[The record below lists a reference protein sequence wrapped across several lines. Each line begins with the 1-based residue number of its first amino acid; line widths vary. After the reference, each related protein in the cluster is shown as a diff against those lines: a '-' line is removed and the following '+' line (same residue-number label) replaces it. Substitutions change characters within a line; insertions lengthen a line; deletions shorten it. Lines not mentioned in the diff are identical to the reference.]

1 MNEHTKAPGKA
12 HRKGITLMEAAQLF
26 STEEQS
32 EAWFVT
38 RRWPNGIACPECGS
52 VNIHT
57 RSNGRKT
64 PTYHCNDCKKDF
76 TVKTGTIMHDSK
88 LPLSKWGVAFYLF
101 STNLKGISSMKL
113 HRELGITQKSA
124 WHLAHR
130 IRMTWNYTTLRFA
143 GPTEVDETYMGG
155 KEKNKHDSKKLKAG
169 RGIAGKTAV
178 IGARDRETG
187 QVTARPITSTDK
199 PTLQGFVLEHTDP
212 GSAVYTDEHPAYAG
226 IDNRLHGVVRHS
238 AGEYVRQQAHT
249 NGIESLWSMLKRGID
264 GTYHHVST
272 KHLGLYVGEFS
283 GRHNVRPLD
292 TTDQMTSMAQGSVGK
307 RLQYKTLIG

>member
-1 MNEHTKAPGKA
+1 MEMTEHTKAPGKA
-12 HRKGITLMEAAQLF
+12 HRKGITLMEAAQPF
-26 STEEQS
+26 STEERA
-32 EAWFVT
+32 EAWFVA

-52 VNIHT
+52 VNVHT

-88 LPLSKWGVAFYLF
+88 LSLSKWGVAFYLF
-101 STNLKGISSMKL
+101 STNLKGVSSMKL

-130 IRMTWNYTTLRFA
+130 IRMTWDYATLKFA

-155 KEKNKHDSKKLKAG
+155 EEKNKHDSKKLKAG

-178 IGARDRETG
+178 ICARDRETG
-187 QVTARPITSTDK
+187 RVTAQPITSTDK
-199 PTLQGFVLEHTDP
+199 PTLQGFVLDHTNP
-212 GSAVYTDEHPAYAG
+212 GSAGYTDEHPAYAG

-238 AGEYVRQQAHT
+238 AGEYVRQQPT
-249 NGIESLWSMLKRGID
+249 PTG
-264 GTYHHVST
+264 
-272 KHLGLYVGEFS
+272 
-283 GRHNVRPLD
+283 
-292 TTDQMTSMAQGSVGK
+292 
-307 RLQYKTLIG
+307 